1 MKRLLSLLPK
11 FPTIR
16 QPSKPIARIDLI
28 IDEDNNL
35 HLAASGSINN
45 IAFLLTQKAL
55 SSPGFC
61 KALHS
66 ASHQIKLK
74 QISDKQNDEQKRFV
88 DECIKLINSNR
99 N

>member
-11 FPTIR
+11 RRSTK
-16 QPSKPIARIDLI
+16 QPIKPIARIDLI

-35 HLAASGSINN
+35 HLGAAGSIND
-45 IAFLLTQKAL
+45 IAFLLVQKSI

-61 KALHS
+61 KALFV
-66 ASHQIKLK
+66 ASHQLKLK
-74 QISDKQNDEQKRFV
+74 QISDKQNEEQKRFV
-88 DECIKLINSNR
+88 DECIKIINSNK